1 MGGVNIQI
9 KDILKPAMHAEHRL
23 LAYNIVVYAPTHKAM
38 AVYRSATSNDGNIGT
53 REYLLALP
61 APVFQE
67 YVTRLPL
74 FDVDLGF
81 ILFQIDYPTHKRFF
95 TDYITSSERDTSFA
109 SFRYR
114 RGERKPPFWSLG
126 TSCAEASPC
135 ASRPRKYAVSLIV
148 EVGALVHKLKFRVR
162 KLRFPENRPIA
173 LSHIAERVRRDHLL
187 ITPRHTATFRS

>member
-23 LAYNIVVYAPTHKAM
+23 LTYNIVVYAPTHKAM

-74 FDVDLGF
+74 FDADLGF
-81 ILFQIDYPTHKRFF
+81 IVFQIDYPTHKPLF
-95 TDYITSSERDTSFA
+95 TDYVPASARDTSFA

-114 RGERKPPFWSLG
+114 RGERKPPFGLWG
-126 TSCAEASPC
+126 TS
-135 ASRPRKYAVSLIV
+135 YA
-148 EVGALVHKLKFRVR
+148 
-162 KLRFPENRPIA
+162 
-173 LSHIAERVRRDHLL
+173 
-187 ITPRHTATFRS
+187 